1 MLGEREKIN
10 GNLFFFLAF
19 ILFSLFF
26 SKLYDS
32 MSLFNQKSPSPLA
45 GIFLFYGLFKS
56 PVEKAVVE

>member
-1 MLGEREKIN
+1 MEICS
-10 GNLFFFLAF
+10 FFLAF